1 MKIITGSDSSWG
13 EYPLGNAV
21 HETECLRM
29 AGMPGMDAVMSI
41 TSDAA
46 RAIGVDEIT
55 GSLEP
60 GKAADIIVVDGNPV
74 ESLDA
79 LWSVT
84 DVIAAG
90 QLVERGSEASIAATR
105 QPRPPTSRHSREGG
119 NPSPVAGGHIG

>member
-1 MKIITGSDSSWG
+1 
-13 EYPLGNAV
+13 
-21 HETECLRM
+21 M

-46 RAIGVDEIT
+46 RAIGVDEVT

-60 GKAADIIVVDGNPV
+60 GKAADIIAVDGNPV

-90 QLVERGSEASIAATR
+90 QIIERGSELPIAATR
-105 QPRPPTSRHSREGG
+105 QLRPPLPRRERVEPALSLSKG
-119 NPSPVAGGHIG
+119 

>member
-13 EYPLGNAV
+13 DYPLGNAV

-41 TSDAA
+41 TGDAA
-46 RAIGVDEIT
+46 RAIGVDAIT

-60 GKAADIIVVDGNPV
+60 GKAADIIAVDGNPIDT
-74 ESLDA
+74 LDA

-90 QLVERGSEASIAATR
+90 QLIDRGSKDSIMATR
-105 QPRPPTSRHSREGG
+105 QPRPPSE
-119 NPSPVAGGHIG
+119 